1 MEPMFEPDDVDLVIS
16 SGRWS
21 AKILAEVTEFF
32 RQCDDE
38 DSSLA
43 VSEANSRERKTT
55 AASDVIRL
63 VVPGT

>member
-1 MEPMFEPDDVDLVIS
+1 MEPILEPDDVDLVIC

-21 AKILAEVTEFF
+21 DEALAEVAEFF

-38 DSSLA
+38 VSSLA
-43 VSEANSRERKTT
+43 VSESNSQNRKN
-55 AASDVIRL
+55 AAAADVIRP